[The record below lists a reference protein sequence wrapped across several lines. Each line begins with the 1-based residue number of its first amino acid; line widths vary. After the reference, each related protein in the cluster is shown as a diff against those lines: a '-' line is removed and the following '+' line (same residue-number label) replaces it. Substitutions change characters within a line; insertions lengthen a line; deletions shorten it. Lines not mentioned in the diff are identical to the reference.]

1 MNMNKT
7 LLAIVGIAVVLGGW
21 WLVQKN
27 VAVPA
32 TGDEVSTESVVPT
45 SPSVSTQGEQA
56 EVQPLTV
63 TISGNEFKYEPAL
76 ISAKVGQT
84 VTVTYTNTGKYPH
97 DFVIDEL
104 SVKSQVIKAGE
115 TEMFSFVPSKTG
127 TFAFYC
133 SLPNHRE
140 KGMSGVLN
148 VE

>member
-7 LLAIVGIAVVLGGW
+7 LLAIVGVAVVLGGW
-21 WLVQKN
+21 WFVQKN
-27 VAVPA
+27 VAVP
-32 TGDEVSTESVVPT
+32 TVSDTVSAESVVPT
-45 SPSVSTQGEQA
+45 SPSAPAQGEQA
-56 EVQPLTV
+56 EVPSLV
-63 TISGNEFKYEPAL
+63 IAISGNEFKYEPAT

-115 TEMFSFVPSKTG
+115 TEMFSFVPSKEG

-140 KGMSGVLN
+140 KGMSGVLT
-148 VE
+148 VK

>member
-7 LLAIVGIAVVLGGW
+7 LLAIVGVAVVLGGL
-21 WLVQKN
+21 WLVRGN
-27 VAVPA
+27 IAVPA
-32 TGDEVSTESVVPT
+32 TSDAVSTESVVTT
-45 SPSVSTQGEQA
+45 SPSGSSQGEQV
-56 EVQPLTV
+56 EEQPLV
-63 TISGNEFKYEPAL
+63 ITISGNEFKYEPAT

-104 SVKSQVIKAGE
+104 GVKSQTIKAGE
-115 TEMFSFVPSKTG
+115 TETFSFVPSKAG

-140 KGMSGVLN
+140 KGMSGVIT
-148 VE
+148 VQ

>member
-7 LLAIVGIAVVLGGW
+7 LIAVVGVAVVLGGW
-21 WLVQKN
+21 WFAQKN
-27 VAVPA
+27 VAVPV
-32 TGDEVSTESVVPT
+32 TGDEVSTETVATT
-45 SPSVSTQGEQA
+45 SPSVPAQGEQA
-56 EVQPLTV
+56 EVPSLV
-63 TISGNEFKYEPAL
+63 IAISGNEFKYEPAT

-104 SVKSQVIKAGE
+104 DIKSQVIKAGE
-115 TEMFSFVPSKTG
+115 TEMFSFIPSKEG

-140 KGMSGVLN
+140 KGMSGVLT
-148 VE
+148 VK